1 MKKPIIRILLSVL
14 LVAVVA
20 VGGTLA
26 YLVASDSPL
35 LNTFAL
41 MQIDT
46 EIEEPNK
53 GTAEQK
59 APKVKNTGTAD
70 VYVRAYAYVVMV
82 DEDGN
87 EYVDPILASKVS
99 PQYNIGDTHKWE
111 KGSDGYY
118 YYKGKLTPEATTEE
132 LFSGVTVND
141 MPTDKSFRV
150 YVYQESVLAETNTDY
165 KTASEIASVFAN
177 APQLVENG

>member
-35 LNTFAL
+35 LNTFSL
-41 MQIDT
+41 MRISTDV
-46 EIEEPNK
+46 EEPATATAQNK
-53 GTAEQK
+53 NPA
-59 APKVKNTGTAD
+59 VKNTGTAD
-70 VYVRAYAYVVMV
+70 VYVRAIAYVVMV
-82 DEDGN
+82 DEEGN
-87 EYVDPILASKVS
+87 EYVDPELASCVS
-99 PQYNIGDTHKWE
+99 PNYNSADWE
-111 KGSDGYY
+111 AYDDGYY
-118 YYKGKLTPEATTEE
+118 YYKGKLAPQQTTGN
-132 LFSGVTVND
+132 LFTGVTVNG
-141 MPTDKSFRV
+141 MQQDKSFRV

-165 KTASEIASVFAN
+165 KTASDIAGVFAN